1 MPMPVKTRRWTRVE
15 YERLIEHGLFQ
26 PGERVEL
33 LDGLLV
39 VREPQGSLHAM
50 VVTAVRKALERA
62 FGDGYHV
69 RDEKPVALDKASEPE
84 PDLAVVRG
92 GLWTYRLGH
101 PATPALLV
109 EVADT
114 SLSLDR
120 RWKGGLYARAGIR
133 EYWIV
138 NLTDE
143 VLEVYRQPV
152 RSAASRHGSKYRSV
166 RLLRRGATVTPLAAT
181 RRVAVADLLP
191 PR

>member
-1 MPMPVKTRRWTRVE
+1 MPLKTRRWTRVE
-15 YERLIEHGLFQ
+15 YERLVEHGLFQ
-26 PGERVEL
+26 PDERVEL

-50 VVTAVRKALERA
+50 VVTAVRRALERA
-62 FGDGYHV
+62 FGSAYHV
-69 RDEKPVALDKASEPE
+69 RDEKPVALDKASEPQ
-84 PDLAVVRG
+84 PDLAVVPG
-92 GLWTYRLGH
+92 GIWAYPRSH
-101 PATPALLV
+101 PTKPALLV

-138 NLTDE
+138 NLTRS

-152 RSAASRHGSKYRSV
+152 RSAESRQGWKYRSV
-166 RLLRRGATVTPLAAT
+166 RLLRRGSVITPLAAT
-181 RRVAVADLLP
+181 KRVAVADLLP